1 MSIQCQRVWKSWLR
15 FPRNHH
21 VFLLTTIITPV
32 VLAYS
37 LHHATINSYVGHQSF
52 RIFFLLRDVTSR
64 PAHNITT
71 AASFACA
78 DHSSQQTACSRV
90 VLGKDAAS
98 FTLLTCCLLSFC
110 RSPSQQAKQER
121 AVVVGGRRPAGTRDF
136 RIRLQP
142 KRCMLAVVLCPLRTG
157 RRRYPECTLQKATK
171 INHITC

>member
-21 VFLLTTIITPV
+21 VFLLSTIITPV

-52 RIFFLLRDVTSR
+52 RIFFLLHDVTSR

-98 FTLLTCCLLSFC
+98 FTLLTCCLLLFC
-110 RSPSQQAKQER
+110 RSPRQQAKQER
-121 AVVVGGRRPAGTRDF
+121 AVVVGVNQPAPETSGSDSNRSAACWLLCCVHSAPAGRF
-136 RIRLQP
+136 SVPGMHPP
-142 KRCMLAVVLCPLRTG
+142 KSD
-157 RRRYPECTLQKATK
+157 EK
-171 INHITC
+171 